1 MKEYAGKTL
10 EEILDE
16 ISKKYNV
23 SVDDITYE
31 VLEEKGGFLGIGS
44 KVVVKAYTK
53 QDILE
58 FIENYLNQYFTSIQ
72 MTVDVKVEENDNFYK
87 VILNAENNAI
97 IIGKNGQTLQS
108 INAVLKAAVSSEFK
122 RKISVL
128 IDVNG
133 YKDEKYKK
141 ICSMAVRIAKTVQK
155 TKTDALL
162 DPMPND
168 ERKAIHNYLTNM
180 QYIRTVSE
188 GEGNQ
193 RRIKIVYD
201 ESK

>member
-10 EEILDE
+10 DEVLEEI
-16 ISKKYNV
+16 SNKYNV
-23 SVDDITYE
+23 DKEEITYE
-31 VLEEKGGFLGIGS
+31 VVEEKGGFLGIGS
-44 KVVVKAYTK
+44 KVTVKAYVK
-53 QDILE
+53 RDIVD
-58 FIENYLNQYFTSIQ
+58 FITDYLNQYFTSIH
-72 MTVDVKVEENDNFYK
+72 MEVEIRVDVTDNFYK
-87 VILNAENNAI
+87 VTLNADNNAI
-97 IIGKNGQTLQS
+97 LIGKNGQTLQS

-122 RKISVL
+122 RRISVL

-141 ICSMAVRIAKTVQK
+141 LCSMAVRVAKSVQRS
-155 TKTDALL
+155 KTDALL

-201 ESK
+201 ENK

>member
-10 EEILDE
+10 DEVLEEI
-16 ISKKYNV
+16 SNKYNV
-23 SVDDITYE
+23 DKEEITYE
-31 VLEEKGGFLGIGS
+31 VVEEKGGFLGIGS
-44 KVVVKAYTK
+44 KVTVKAYVK
-53 QDILE
+53 RDIVD
-58 FIENYLNQYFTSIQ
+58 FITDYLNQYFTSIH
-72 MTVDVKVEENDNFYK
+72 MEVEIRVDVTDNFYK
-87 VILNAENNAI
+87 VTLNADNNAI
-97 IIGKNGQTLQS
+97 LIGKNGQTLQS

-122 RKISVL
+122 RRISVL

-141 ICSMAVRIAKTVQK
+141 LCSMAVRVAKSVQRS
-155 TKTDALL
+155 KTDALL

-188 GEGNQ
+188 GEGKSEKN
-193 RRIKIVYD
+193 
-201 ESK
+201 